1 MNITEYKGKSLLDNA
16 VVEDINK
23 QADLILQ
30 QKDVSRAW
38 SASAH
43 LKKEISDLDQNAIK
57 PVLNQ
62 YRAITTKLK
71 ALALP
76 LLDRSEIE
84 NLLRNNLDF
93 LDTQTEQLIAQ
104 GLTAY
109 IASQQDAE
117 QKDIAQNLSKA
128 VDKNS
133 MFGPKILEV
142 LERLSPHVKGGI
154 KAGSSGLRN
163 DPIIPSGSPL
173 AEGEESLQTDEAEL
187 AQAAKKANQIQGQIS
202 VDQESETIARSI
214 FSQSGTKQSEQ
225 DFARR
230 AKALVKSR
238 LRDIRTKIQIK
249 EYLSRSFEVGGLG
262 LSENSIEPAQKLIEN
277 AYNRAHTVSKKGETF
292 SKGLT
297 FDGKTAPPQ
306 ATKINPQK
314 EIDNLI
320 KSSSEKGFDLEDI
333 LKSKPDH
340 AASAAPDAALSPDV
354 ALSLPISAAGSLS
367 RSSKQATSPLGANLP
382 LSSAALS
389 LPISA

>member
-128 VDKNS
+128 V
-133 MFGPKILEV
+133 
-142 LERLSPHVKGGI
+142 
-154 KAGSSGLRN
+154 
-163 DPIIPSGSPL
+163 
-173 AEGEESLQTDEAEL
+173 
-187 AQAAKKANQIQGQIS
+187 
-202 VDQESETIARSI
+202 
-214 FSQSGTKQSEQ
+214 
-225 DFARR
+225 
-230 AKALVKSR
+230 
-238 LRDIRTKIQIK
+238 
-249 EYLSRSFEVGGLG
+249 
-262 LSENSIEPAQKLIEN
+262 
-277 AYNRAHTVSKKGETF
+277 
-292 SKGLT
+292 
-297 FDGKTAPPQ
+297 
-306 ATKINPQK
+306 
-314 EIDNLI
+314 
-320 KSSSEKGFDLEDI
+320 
-333 LKSKPDH
+333 
-340 AASAAPDAALSPDV
+340 
-354 ALSLPISAAGSLS
+354 
-367 RSSKQATSPLGANLP
+367 
-382 LSSAALS
+382 
-389 LPISA
+389 